1 MAAPADPE
9 TSRVK
14 RALFGPV
21 DHDENLRFVKR
32 ELQKNLAEQSKKYNF
47 DFESGRPLKVEGG
60 RWEWEGR
67 ARAKTVKGL
76 GSDAAMS

>member
-1 MAAPADPE
+1 M
-9 TSRVK
+9 K

-60 RWEWEGR
+60 RWEWEVR
-67 ARAKTVKGL
+67 ARAKTVEVMPPCLESVLATFSK
-76 GSDAAMS
+76 SKVI